1 MYLSID
7 MKENIIEFIQ
17 SKLLKFSEINKI
29 VLFGSF
35 PKSQNPN
42 DIDIAI
48 IQNSKDNYLTL
59 SLKYRKA
66 LRELSKKIP
75 LDIVPIKNSIINSSF
90 LDEINQGYVIYE
102 R

>member
-7 MKENIIEFIQ
+7 IKDEMIKLIQ
-17 SKLLKFSEINKI
+17 NRLVDFSEITKI
-29 VLFGSF
+29 ILFGSF
-35 PKSQNPN
+35 PKSKNPN

-75 LDIVPIKNSIINSSF
+75 LDVIPIKINTYSSF
-90 LDEINQGYVIYE
+90 LEEINQGYVIYE
-102 R
+102 K

>member
-1 MYLSID
+1 MNLSID
-7 MKENIIEFIQ
+7 LKNEIIKLIERE
-17 SKLLKFSEINKI
+17 LLKFSEISKI

-48 IQNSKDNYLTL
+48 IQDSKDDYLTL

-66 LRELSKKIP
+66 LRELAKKIP
-75 LDIVPIKNSIINSSF
+75 LDIVPLKKSASGSF

-102 R
+102 K

>member
-7 MKENIIEFIQ
+7 IKDEMIKLIQ
-17 SKLLKFSEINKI
+17 NRLVDFSEISKI
-29 VLFGSF
+29 ILFGSF
-35 PKSQNPN
+35 PKSKNPN

-75 LDIVPIKNSIINSSF
+75 LDVIPIKINTYSSF
-90 LDEINQGYVIYE
+90 LEEINQGYVIYE
-102 R
+102 K

>member
-7 MKENIIEFIQ
+7 IKDEMIKLIQ
-17 SKLLKFSEINKI
+17 NRLVDFSEITKI
-29 VLFGSF
+29 ILFGSF
-35 PKSQNPN
+35 PKSKNPN

-75 LDIVPIKNSIINSSF
+75 LDVIPIKIDTDSSF
-90 LDEINQGYVIYE
+90 LEEINQGYVIYE
-102 R
+102 K